1 MLLSKR
7 SLYFCLMFQKM
18 PKEKQNV
25 TLKKRISLD
34 VEDAGFQEGDYLSE
48 EESDSD
54 INETVVPVAV
64 GADAQNAALKKR
76 E

>member
-1 MLLSKR
+1 M
-7 SLYFCLMFQKM
+7 
-18 PKEKQNV
+18 
-25 TLKKRISLD
+25 
-34 VEDAGFQEGDYLSE
+34 EDAGFQEGDYLSE

-54 INETVVPVAV
+54 MNEIVVPVAA

>member
-1 MLLSKR
+1 
-7 SLYFCLMFQKM
+7 MFQKM